1 MSLAFKS
8 WVMNKQEKE
17 ENNMNDVQNFIDE
30 LKNVRKLIEDPKP
43 KITKFDDAI
52 NMIENIIGKYQAI
65 IDENERDNNEHNG

>member
-1 MSLAFKS
+1 
-8 WVMNKQEKE
+8 
-17 ENNMNDVQNFIDE
+17 MNDVQNFIDE

-65 IDENERDNNEHNG
+65 IVENERENNEHNG

>member
-1 MSLAFKS
+1 
-8 WVMNKQEKE
+8 
-17 ENNMNDVQNFIDE
+17 MNDVQNFIDE

-65 IDENERDNNEHNG
+65 IDENERENNEHNGQGIS

>member
-1 MSLAFKS
+1 
-8 WVMNKQEKE
+8 
-17 ENNMNDVQNFIDE
+17 MNDVQNFIDE

-65 IDENERDNNEHNG
+65 IDENEKENNEHNG

>member
-1 MSLAFKS
+1 MKL
-8 WVMNKQEKE
+8 
-17 ENNMNDVQNFIDE
+17 NDVQNFIDE

-65 IDENERDNNEHNG
+65 IDENERENNEHNG

>member
-1 MSLAFKS
+1 M
-8 WVMNKQEKE
+8 VE
-17 ENNMNDVQNFIDE
+17 VQTFIDE

-65 IDENERDNNEHNG
+65 IDENERENNEHNG

>member
-1 MSLAFKS
+1 
-8 WVMNKQEKE
+8 
-17 ENNMNDVQNFIDE
+17 MNDVQNFIDE

-65 IDENERDNNEHNG
+65 IDENERENNEHNGLSIS

>member
-1 MSLAFKS
+1 
-8 WVMNKQEKE
+8 
-17 ENNMNDVQNFIDE
+17 MNDVQNFIDE

-65 IDENERDNNEHNG
+65 INENERENNEHNG

>member
-1 MSLAFKS
+1 
-8 WVMNKQEKE
+8 
-17 ENNMNDVQNFIDE
+17 MNDVQNFIDE

-65 IDENERDNNEHNG
+65 IDENERDNNVHKPYKKIP

>member
-65 IDENERDNNEHNG
+65 INENERENNEHNG

>member
-1 MSLAFKS
+1 
-8 WVMNKQEKE
+8 
-17 ENNMNDVQNFIDE
+17 MNDVQNFIDE

-65 IDENERDNNEHNG
+65 IDENERENNEHNG

>member
-65 IDENERDNNEHNG
+65 IDENERENNEHNG

>member
-1 MSLAFKS
+1 
-8 WVMNKQEKE
+8 
-17 ENNMNDVQNFIDE
+17 MNDVQNFIDE